1 MAAHSEFPEYAHG
14 GIRGEKRKKGFARP
28 DEWKQEDIKD
38 REKKRKEEE
47 EEEEGK
53 RGEKKGDSVV

>member
-1 MAAHSEFPEYAHG
+1 MEA
-14 GIRGEKRKKGFARP
+14 RGY
-28 DEWKQEDIKD
+28 KD
-38 REKKRKEEE
+38 REKKRKEDE

>member
-28 DEWKQEDIKD
+28 DEWKQEDIKIE
-38 REKKRKEEE
+38 RRKGRKKK
-47 EEEEGK
+47 K
-53 RGEKKGDSVV
+53 KKGKGERKKETA

>member
-1 MAAHSEFPEYAHG
+1 MEA
-14 GIRGEKRKKGFARP
+14 RGY
-28 DEWKQEDIKD
+28 KD